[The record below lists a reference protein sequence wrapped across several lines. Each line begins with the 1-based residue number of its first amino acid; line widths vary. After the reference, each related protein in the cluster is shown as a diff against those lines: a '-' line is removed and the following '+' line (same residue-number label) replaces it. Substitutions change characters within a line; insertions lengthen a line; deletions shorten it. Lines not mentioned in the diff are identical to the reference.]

1 MKERIGLKGHWTIEV
16 RENGKL
22 VKVIDFDNQLTNLYK
37 NDVLTQLNSGTTN
50 GLQIKYLAIGTG
62 TNTASPTDTQLQTE
76 VFRVQPTSRAITADY
91 VQTIWVIPVQMGN
104 FTYKEIGVF
113 AGNATATLNS
123 GMLISRV
130 NVNIE
135 KTESMEVTF
144 VRRDYVTI

>member
-1 MKERIGLKGHWTIEV
+1 MKERIGLRGHWTIEV

-22 VKVIDFDNQLTNLYK
+22 VRVIDFDNQLTNLYK
-37 NDVLTQLNSGTTN
+37 NDVLTQLNAGTTN

-62 TNTASPTDTQLQTE
+62 TNPASPTDTQLQTE

>member
-1 MKERIGLKGHWTIEV
+1 MKERIGLRGHWTIEI
-16 RENGKL
+16 RKNGKL

-37 NDVLTQLNSGTTN
+37 NDVLTQLNSGTTDD
-50 GLQIKYLAIGTG
+50 LQIKYLGIGTG
-62 TNTASPTDTQLQTE
+62 TNPASPTDTQLQAE

-91 VQTIWVIPVQMGN
+91 AQTIWVIPVQMGN
-104 FTYKEIGVF
+104 FTYREIGVF
-113 AGNATATLNS
+113 AGDATATLNS

>member
-1 MKERIGLKGHWTIEV
+1 MKERIGLRGHWTIEV
-16 RENGKL
+16 RKNGKL

-37 NDVLTQLNSGTTN
+37 NDVLTQLNAGTTN

-91 VQTIWVIPVQMGN
+91 VQTIWVIPVQIGN

-113 AGNATATLNS
+113 AGDATATLNS
-123 GMLISRV
+123 GMMISRV

>member
-37 NDVLTQLNSGTTN
+37 NDVLTQLNAGTTN

-62 TNTASPTDTQLQTE
+62 TNPASPTDTQLQTE

-91 VQTIWVIPVQMGN
+91 VQTIWVIPVQLGN
-104 FTYKEIGVF
+104 FTYREIGVF
-113 AGNATATLNS
+113 AGDATATLNS
-123 GMLISRV
+123 GMMISRV

-144 VRRDYVTI
+144 IRRDYVTI

>member
-37 NDVLTQLNSGTTN
+37 NDVLTQLNAGTTN

-62 TNTASPTDTQLQTE
+62 TNPASPTDTQLQTE

>member
-1 MKERIGLKGHWTIEV
+1 MKERIGLRGHWTIEV
-16 RENGKL
+16 RKDGKL

-50 GLQIKYLAIGTG
+50 DLQIKYLAIGTG
-62 TNTASPTDTQLQTE
+62 TNPASPTDTQLQAE
-76 VFRVQPTSRAITADY
+76 VFRVQPTSRAITTDY
-91 VQTIWVIPVQMGN
+91 VQTIWVIPVQIGN

-113 AGNATATLNS
+113 AGDATATLNS
-123 GMLISRV
+123 GMMISRV

-144 VRRDYVTI
+144 IRRDYVTI